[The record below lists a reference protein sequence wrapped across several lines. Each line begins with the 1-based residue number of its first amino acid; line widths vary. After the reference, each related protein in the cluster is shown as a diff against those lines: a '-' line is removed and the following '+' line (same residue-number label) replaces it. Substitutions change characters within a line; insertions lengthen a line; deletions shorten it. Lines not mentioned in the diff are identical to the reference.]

1 MSINFTRESSAHLR
15 HGMDISVEMIV
26 FACIVAIICVYLYL
40 LAMRVYAGQT
50 EDFTT
55 NEEKAT
61 QLSQWVTEN
70 PSSPYTNF
78 IQANPES
85 NIVEYTKLKELLSNG
100 KFISGSNRERIVT
113 ASKALRL

>member
-1 MSINFTRESSAHLR
+1 MCFFLLYKYHAL
-15 HGMDISVEMIV
+15 
-26 FACIVAIICVYLYL
+26 VASGD
-40 LAMRVYAGQT
+40 A

-70 PSSPYTNF
+70 PSSPYTEF
-78 IQANPES
+78 IQSNPES

-100 KFISGSNRERIVT
+100 KLINGSNHERIVT
-113 ASKALRL
+113 ASRALHL